1 MSDIATDA
9 ATAATAAGATS
20 TDAQTNTAGQTE
32 FKCVFEQKQITSYK
46 YAEVYQGR
54 IVSLHEHFMPIGVFR
69 QLFASDRQADF
80 VDIAPAEKAA
90 GFTAA
95 IGDIVTYNDGTLTIT
110 RPVYPDTL
118 EGWKNRRLD
127 ELNIYIG
134 NLIVSGFTSS
144 CTGVAVKYDSDEE
157 TQLTMGNISTSII
170 TQEDKFNIN
179 YPQGCPVRGYVG
191 DATVKSVL
199 YLTKEQFYSWISDMN
214 LHIGHCKELGWQKQ
228 AEINACTTIDSVKA
242 VTW

>member
-80 VDIAPAEKAA
+80 VDIAPAEQAA

-118 EGWKNRRLD
+118 DGWKNRRLD

-144 CTGVAVKYDSDEE
+144 CTGTAVKYDSDKE
-157 TQLTMGNISTSII
+157 TQLTMQGIALNAQT
-170 TQEDKFNIN
+170 TEFNTK
-179 YPQGCPVRGYVG
+179 YPQGCPVRSYVG
-191 DATVKSVL
+191 DATEKTVQ
-199 YLTKEQFYSWISDMN
+199 YLTGAQVLAWCADLSIF
-214 LHIGHCKELGWQKQ
+214 IGNCKLLGWQKQ